1 MNSMN
6 SMIGRF
12 LSSGQMQQSAQPP
25 AQEFPGGAQPPPG
38 TPGSAGQLPGQL
50 GGNMQ
55 NALGADASHL
65 SGALHTQ
72 LQLQQQQQ
80 ATEGGARVEEH
91 VNSRPG
97 GVGKVHGGGGGRGE
111 IENGQETGRGRARSP
126 SPDLLCLSDVSNGVV
141 KQEPGLKRQKGNGG
155 MAKANAS
162 AAAPLLE
169 QLRYGQVIKKIADIR
184 KLTKAGMKKIGEELV
199 LPRIIVIG
207 NESSGKSSTL
217 ERIAGQPVL
226 PCDTGIC
233 TRAPVVLE
241 LKYDPTVIDAKIYF
255 RGFTGEYEQVHDAEQ
270 ARGKVQ
276 AAMDSLKE
284 VGVASDK
291 EVRVKI
297 VSQDVPTLDLVD
309 LPGIVLA
316 RNNTQSSANEPDSIT
331 QQTVDCTTRFLSS
344 EETGVVL
351 CVVNANEPNLRTV
364 KALGLL
370 QEGSPY
376 ERLKYSTIGVFA
388 QTDKL
393 FDATYKDEGRAGP
406 RWKLEARLRGTADDQ
421 VHLEHGFVAVK
432 NRNSRSMAQ
441 EDLSTCWSTE
451 NTWFAKE
458 SAFRQSE
465 EENNAVVAELSERLG
480 IRALINQIDTVFC
493 MHLNQHW
500 VPKELAAVG
509 KERNEIKVKYDGV
522 STCLRRLKDE
532 PDRTNFVEHI
542 RSRIANVLSDSQ
554 LELWCR
560 EYVVEQLRKANGQ
573 WDKNSLVACLRGV
586 HKATAD
592 LAELVKD
599 AHAHFSMKFETTL
612 ESEFNKES
620 PWSGV
625 YVGDPAKFIDLRPYK
640 PVRDGVLQALRV
652 FMVEQSAKVAYEASL
667 EMLPRFLVEHRADY
681 FTNEITSHPSLE
693 AHVCLILLQHL
704 LLPCVQGIG
713 DKGATMPW
721 LPFPADF
728 DACASAFEEEM
739 KKLKDKMQT
748 CDQVKSSLK
757 DLC

>member
-1 MNSMN
+1 MA
-6 SMIGRF
+6 
-12 LSSGQMQQSAQPP
+12 SA
-25 AQEFPGGAQPPPG
+25 A
-38 TPGSAGQLPGQL
+38 
-50 GGNMQ
+50 
-55 NALGADASHL
+55 
-65 SGALHTQ
+65 
-72 LQLQQQQQ
+72 
-80 ATEGGARVEEH
+80 
-91 VNSRPG
+91 
-97 GVGKVHGGGGGRGE
+97 
-111 IENGQETGRGRARSP
+111 
-126 SPDLLCLSDVSNGVV
+126 
-141 KQEPGLKRQKGNGG
+141 
-155 MAKANAS
+155 

-169 QLRYGQVIKKIADIR
+169 QLRYGQVIKKIAEIR

-276 AAMDSLKE
+276 AAMDSLKV

-316 RNNTQSSANEPDSIT
+316 RNNTQGSAKEPDSIT

-344 EETGVVL
+344 EKTGVVL

-370 QEGSPY
+370 QEGSQY
-376 ERLKYSTIGVFA
+376 EKLKNSTIGVFA

-393 FDATYKDEGRAGP
+393 FDNTYKDEGRAGP

-441 EDLSTCWSTE
+441 EDLAACWSTE

-458 SAFRQSE
+458 SAFRQNE
-465 EENNAVVAELSERLG
+465 EENKAVVAELSERLG

-500 VPKELAAVG
+500 VPKELEAVK
-509 KERNEIKVKYDGV
+509 KERNEIKAKYDGV

-554 LELWCR
+554 LELWCQ
-560 EYVVEQLRKANGQ
+560 EYVVGQLRKANGQ

-599 AHAHFSMKFETTL
+599 AHAHFSLKFETTL

-620 PWSGV
+620 PCSGV

-640 PVRDGVLQALRV
+640 PLRDGVLKALRV
-652 FMVEQSAKVAYEASL
+652 FLVEQSAKVAYEASL

-713 DKGATMPW
+713 DKEATMPW

-748 CDQVKSSLK
+748 CDQVNGFAKVDNRFGYEKWLQGGCIG
-757 DLC
+757 LALL

>member
-1 MNSMN
+1 MNLF
-6 SMIGRF
+6 GRF
-12 LSSGQMQQSAQPP
+12 LPSGPTQQPEQPQAQG
-25 AQEFPGGAQPPPG
+25 FPDGAKPPPG
-38 TPGSAGQLPGQL
+38 SPGSAGQQ
-50 GGNMQ
+50 GGTMQ
-55 NALGADASHL
+55 NAFGAAASHQ
-65 SGALHTQ
+65 SGAPQPQ
-72 LQLQQQQQ
+72 LQQQQQQQ
-80 ATEGGARVEEH
+80 ATEGGARGEEH
-91 VNSRPG
+91 VNSGPG
-97 GVGKVHGGGGGRGE
+97 EVRTVRGGERGGGAKEDVILLPPPPSTTADNRE
-111 IENGQETGRGRARSP
+111 PAR
-126 SPDLLCLSDVSNGVV
+126 
-141 KQEPGLKRQKGNGG
+141 KRQKR
-155 MAKANAS
+155 NA
-162 AAAPLLE
+162 AEPLLE
-169 QLRYGQVIKKIADIR
+169 QLRYGQVIKKIAEIR
-184 KLTKAGMKKIGEELV
+184 KLTTEDKITKFGHQMV

-241 LKYDPTVIDAKIYF
+241 LKYDPTVLDAQISF
-255 RGFTGEYEQVHDAEQ
+255 RGFTGEYEQVRDAEQ
-270 ARGKVQ
+270 ARCKVQ
-276 AAMDSLKE
+276 AAMDSLKD

-316 RNNTQSSANEPDSIT
+316 RNNTEGSGNEPDSIT
-331 QQTVDCTTRFLSS
+331 QLTVDCTTRFLSS

-370 QEGSPY
+370 QEGSQY
-376 ERLKYSTIGVFA
+376 EKLKDSTIGVFA

-393 FDATYKDEGRAGP
+393 FDATYEDEGRAGP

-432 NRNSRSMAQ
+432 NRNSRSRAQ
-441 EDLSTCWSTE
+441 EDLSACWSTE
-451 NTWFAKE
+451 DTWFAKE
-458 SAFRQSE
+458 SALRQSE
-465 EENNAVVAELSERLG
+465 EENKAVVAELSNRLG
-480 IRALINQIDTVFC
+480 IRALIKKIDTVFC
-493 MHLNQHW
+493 RHLNQHW
-500 VPKELAAVG
+500 VPKEMAAVDE
-509 KERNEIKVKYDGV
+509 ERNEIKVEHDEF

-532 PDRTNFVEHI
+532 PDRANFVEHI

-554 LELWCR
+554 LERWCQD
-560 EYVVEQLRKANGQ
+560 YVVEQLSKANGQ

-592 LAELVKD
+592 LAECVKD
-599 AHAHFSMKFETTL
+599 AHAHFSSKFETAL
-612 ESEFNKES
+612 KAEFDKAS
-620 PWSGV
+620 PSRDM

-640 PVRDGVLQALRV
+640 LVLDDVLKALRG
-652 FMVEQSAKVAYEASL
+652 FLVEQSAKVAYEASL
-667 EMLPRFLVEHRADY
+667 EMLPRFLVEHRADC
-681 FTNEITSHPSLE
+681 FTNENSSHPSLE

-713 DKGATMPW
+713 DKEATMTW
-721 LPFPADF
+721 LPFPAAF
-728 DACASAFEEEM
+728 AACASAFEEKM

>member
-1 MNSMN
+1 MNSMS
-6 SMIGRF
+6 SMIGR
-12 LSSGQMQQSAQPP
+12 LMQMQQSAEPP

-38 TPGSAGQLPGQL
+38 SPGSAGQLPGQL

-55 NALGADASHL
+55 GGEKALGAAASHL
-65 SGALHTQ
+65 SGAPPPPV
-72 LQLQQQQQ
+72 QLQQQQQ
-80 ATEGGARVEEH
+80 ASEDWARVEEH
-91 VNSRPG
+91 VNSGPG
-97 GVGKVHGGGGGRGE
+97 GVRKVQGGGEGRGE

-126 SPDLLCLSDVSNGVV
+126 SPDLTCLSDVSNGVV
-141 KQEPGLKRQKGNGG
+141 KQESGLKRRKGNDG
-155 MAKANAS
+155 MASAA

-169 QLRYGQVIKKIADIR
+169 QLRYGQVIKKIAEIR

-270 ARGKVQ
+270 ARGKVKD
-276 AAMDSLKE
+276 AMDSLKD

-316 RNNTQSSANEPDSIT
+316 RNNTQGSAKEPDSIT

-370 QEGSPY
+370 QEGSQC
-376 ERLKYSTIGVFA
+376 EKLKNSTIGVFA

-393 FDATYKDEGRAGP
+393 FDNTYKEEGRAGP
-406 RWKLEARLRGTADDQ
+406 RWKLEERLRGTADDQ
-421 VHLEHGFVAVK
+421 VHLVHGFVAVK
-432 NRNSRSMAQ
+432 NRNSRSKAQ
-441 EDLSTCWSTE
+441 EDLSACWSTE

-458 SAFRQSE
+458 SAFRQNE
-465 EENNAVVAELSERLG
+465 EENKAVVAELSERLG

-500 VPKELAAVG
+500 VPKELEAVN
-509 KERNEIKVKYDGV
+509 KERNEIKAKYDGV

-554 LELWCR
+554 LELWCQ
-560 EYVVEQLRKANGQ
+560 EYVVGQLRKANGQ

-599 AHAHFSMKFETTL
+599 AHAHFSLKFETTL

-640 PVRDGVLQALRV
+640 PLRDGVLKALRV
-652 FMVEQSAKVAYEASL
+652 FLVEQSAKVAYQASL

-713 DKGATMPW
+713 DKEATMPW
-721 LPFPADF
+721 LPFPAEF

-739 KKLKDKMQT
+739 KKLKDEMQT